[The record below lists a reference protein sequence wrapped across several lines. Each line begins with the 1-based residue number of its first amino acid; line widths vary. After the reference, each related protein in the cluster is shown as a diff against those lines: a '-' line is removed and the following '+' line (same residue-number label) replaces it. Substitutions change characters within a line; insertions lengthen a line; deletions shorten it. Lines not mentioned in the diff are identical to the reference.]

1 MFAWSYAD
9 MYGLDTDIVVH
20 KVPLKE
26 GSILVKQK
34 LRRTW
39 STTQYKDQHTPS
51 WMVSLG
57 TTRSRW
63 PNKIKRKQLSLHH
76 EEPFG
81 IK

>member
-26 GSILVKQK
+26 RSILVKQK

-39 STTQYKDQHTPS
+39 STTQYKAQHTPS
-51 WMVSLG
+51 LMVSLG

-63 PNKIKRKQLSLHH
+63 SKKIKRK
-76 EEPFG
+76 
-81 IK
+81 